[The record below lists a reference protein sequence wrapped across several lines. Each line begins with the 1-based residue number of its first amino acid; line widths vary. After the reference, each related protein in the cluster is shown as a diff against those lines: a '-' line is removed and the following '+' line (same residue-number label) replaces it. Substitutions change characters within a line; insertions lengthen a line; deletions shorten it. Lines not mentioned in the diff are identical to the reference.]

1 MIQTFYTERPPSN
14 PCGLLVC
21 SFACSSF
28 AETFWIRL
36 WYRVYLLELFPC
48 LVKFNRV
55 ISMILADRPAWCR
68 TLYVFFLQ
76 SRSLTSFKGKENYFT
91 YVIISMFSNIF
102 STFLGF
108 KCSKSSRQKYRL
120 PHPRHFLA
128 ALTNQ
133 MQAIQIALIW
143 LVRKLDT
150 WLWRSPPFSITISL
164 ILASWRHCGN
174 FCTYVVAIM

>member
-1 MIQTFYTERPPSN
+1 MRPTSDE
-14 PCGLLVC
+14 
-21 SFACSSF
+21 SDAK
-28 AETFWIRL
+28 
-36 WYRVYLLELFPC
+36 LF
-48 LVKFNRV
+48 
-55 ISMILADRPAWCR
+55 I
-68 TLYVFFLQ
+68 FFVQ
-76 SRSLTSFKGKENYFT
+76 SRSLTSFKNKENYFA
-91 YVIISMFSNIF
+91 YVIISMFSIIF

-174 FCTYVVAIM
+174 FHMLWQFCKICSTYLPTVPTNSVSKICT